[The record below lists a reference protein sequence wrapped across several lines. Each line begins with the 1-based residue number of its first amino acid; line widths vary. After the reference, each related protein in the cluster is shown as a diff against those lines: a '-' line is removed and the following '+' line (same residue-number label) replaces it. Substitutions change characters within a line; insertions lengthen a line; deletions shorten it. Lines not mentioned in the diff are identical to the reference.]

1 MLIQLK
7 TSELARPYPCRAFYD
22 STGDTLSVGVK
33 QKGKF
38 SISIEA
44 DDISF
49 DLTKDGKLLNI
60 DLWKSRKEW
69 TIEKMLHP
77 PESFDKEN
85 VVFVSK
91 KVQTEPIDYLTDP
104 KKTML
109 CIRFAAE
116 RVSRFVSPASSLI
129 FELNAKDQL
138 IGLWIIQIEDDI
150 NFQKEAEW
158 RRSIKAV

>member
-7 TSELARPYPCRAFYD
+7 TSEIARPFPFRAFYD
-22 STGDTLSVGVK
+22 STGDTLSVGIK

-38 SISIEA
+38 GISIEA

-60 DLWKSRKEW
+60 DVWIPRKNW
-69 TIEKMLHP
+69 TVDKAIHP
-77 PESFDKEN
+77 PEEIEKAS

-91 KVQTEPIDYLTDP
+91 KVQTEPIAYVTDP
-104 KKTML
+104 KKTLL
-109 CIRFAAE
+109 CIRFASE
-116 RVSRFVSPASSLI
+116 RVSRFITPATSLI

-138 IGLWIIQIEDDI
+138 IGLWITQIEEDI
-150 NFQKEAEW
+150 NFQKESEW